1 MISFK
6 INKNIANNLD
16 IYARKK
22 LTDAYIKMFAG
33 FTWMNWDKNKS
44 LGQAWQSA
52 MEQAQATVKNA
63 DQKNVAG
70 EFLTRVADAHK
81 AHWSKI
87 IMTNKNSDNK
97 TNMTDAEIAKNKE
110 YGKDMIRK
118 SMATINMIMS
128 QHIKHT
134 NIVSHDNTKD
144 TNKSNSLNQGICW
157 CFYRKCMARLHKK
170 NKGKDTWIKISNKQ
184 WQFWPAETQTTFY
197 NNN

>member
-1 MISFK
+1 MTQMNVFNTKEPMIVK

-144 TNKSNSLNQGICW
+144 TNKSNSLNQGID
-157 CFYRKCMARLHKK
+157 KVK
-170 NKGKDTWIKISNKQ
+170 NQQMNMLVFLQKMYGKT
-184 WQFWPAETQTTFY
+184 A
-197 NNN
+197 

>member
-1 MISFK
+1 MCSFIIKQASFK

-33 FTWMNWDKNKS
+33 FTWMNWNKNKS

-134 NIVSHDNTKD
+134 NILVFKMVKPFTCNFIM
-144 TNKSNSLNQGICW
+144 SNFNLINLRRV
-157 CFYRKCMARLHKK
+157 Y
-170 NKGKDTWIKISNKQ
+170 
-184 WQFWPAETQTTFY
+184 
-197 NNN
+197 